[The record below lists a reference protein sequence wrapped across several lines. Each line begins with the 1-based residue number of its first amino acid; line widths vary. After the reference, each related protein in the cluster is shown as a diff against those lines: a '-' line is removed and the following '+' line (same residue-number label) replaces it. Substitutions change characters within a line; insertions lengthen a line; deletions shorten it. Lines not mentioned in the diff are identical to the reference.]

1 MPEPGEAVTDPKP
14 GSETRRPLTSSRL
27 VALCAAGLAGGAV
40 GGAGLGLL
48 GALTGA
54 ATTQEMLTDLSGMLH
69 VLLFGTVGMALGLP
83 LGVAMGLR
91 AAGRKLGIRGRFWP
105 ALGASFAGSL
115 ASFGLAV
122 FLLRLMSRL
131 YMSVGHHSL
140 PFLPLLLCA
149 APLVLSLVG
158 GLVGYLLSR
167 RRRLRWLAP
176 VYLILA
182 LAGAGA
188 LLLVRARSESLVRAR
203 SESLK
208 PHVYALPALLQYPNA
223 TTEDVSTVSGAETG
237 TWYNFATDDSSA
249 QVVGFYEKALAGW
262 EEVPSRARNAVPYD
276 MRDSITVLARDTKGG
291 KHSATVRV
299 VLNQYSGKT
308 HFSVLYSRKR

>member
-1 MPEPGEAVTDPKP
+1 MPEPSGAVADPKP
-14 GSETRRPLTSSRL
+14 GSESCRSLTPSRL
-27 VALCAAGLAGGAV
+27 IALCAAGLAGGV
-40 GGAGLGLL
+40 VVGAGLGLV
-48 GALTGA
+48 GALIGA
-54 ATTQEMLTDLSGMLH
+54 ATNREMVTDPSGGLH
-69 VLLFGTVGMALGLP
+69 VLLFGTVGIALGLP

-105 ALGASFAGSL
+105 AAGASFAGNL

-122 FLLRLMSRL
+122 FLLHLMSRS
-131 YMSVGHHSL
+131 YMSVAHHFL
-140 PFLPLLLCA
+140 PFLLFLFYA

-158 GLVGYLLSR
+158 GLAGYLLSR

-188 LLLVRARSESLVRAR
+188 LLLVRAR

-237 TWYNFATDDSSA
+237 TWYGFATDDSSA

-262 EEVPSRARNAVPYD
+262 EKVPSRARNAVPYD
-276 MRDSITVLARDTKGG
+276 MRDSITVLARDTKDGRQ
-291 KHSATVRV
+291 SATVRV
-299 VLNQYSGKT
+299 VLNQHSGKT
-308 HFSVLYSRKR
+308 HFSVLYSRKH